1 METLNIIQILAK
13 MGKVLSKIVYIFAI
27 IGVVGCIV
35 GMLGLPFSDRELLK
49 IGGVTIHSFIVNKVG
64 IDLGYLYPLLSGAL
78 IVCIGE
84 AVTAKFAG
92 TYFEHEISAGTP
104 FTTSGANELLKLG
117 IITICVPLGTIIL
130 SQIVSAIIVEFI
142 GCGETFKIEDGDS
155 VALGVMFIVMSLL
168 CRYGA
173 ETK

>member
-1 METLNIIQILAK
+1 MEILNIIQILAK

-35 GMLGLPFSDRELLK
+35 GMLGLPFFDR
-49 IGGVTIHSFIVNKVG
+49 
-64 IDLGYLYPLLSGAL
+64 
-78 IVCIGE
+78 
-84 AVTAKFAG
+84 
-92 TYFEHEISAGTP
+92 
-104 FTTSGANELLKLG
+104 ELLKLG

-155 VALGVMFIVMSLL
+155 VALVVMFIVMSLL